1 MVNNKISGLLGLAM
15 KAGKIVFGTEACMQ
29 EIQKNKVKLVIIA
42 TDSAERTKTNF
53 DIICKEKKIP
63 MFEYLKIEDISK
75 SIGKNNKAVIGIRD
89 TNFSREIKKIIDGGE
104 AIG

>member
-1 MVNNKISGLLGLAM
+1 
-15 KAGKIVFGTEACMQ
+15 
-29 EIQKNKVKLVIIA
+29 
-42 TDSAERTKTNF
+42 
-53 DIICKEKKIP
+53 